1 MDTSFLRGGAAGAA
15 VVVVLTAATAV
26 AGTGIGERF
35 DLGQTNRV
43 NQTSVLTGADAAPM
57 LTVRNT
63 SGAAGA
69 AGVNIAVEDGRP
81 PLKTNSD
88 TRVANLNAD
97 TVDGYD
103 ANDLLRVARGEFE
116 NSFSIA
122 SFTSQAEITLQVP
135 KDGFVLLN
143 GQLSA
148 ATDATA
154 CNPCHAHLRLYDTGE
169 DDSSPTI
176 IGSMG
181 NGTESTASEA
191 LAVTYVF
198 PATAGTR
205 TYRLEAGKFP
215 PAAEVSFSN
224 PVLTGLYVPYGPTG
238 GKTLEVPAPAGTT
251 SMSSLSSKAARAAGT
266 RQAP

>member
-63 SGAAGA
+63 SADAGA
-69 AGVNIAVEDGRP
+69 TGVNIAVEDGRP

-103 ANDLLRVARGEFE
+103 ANDLLRVARAETE
-116 NSFSIA
+116 NFFSIA
-122 SFTSQAEITLQVP
+122 SFTGQAEITIQVP

-143 GQLSA
+143 GQMSA
-148 ATDATA
+148 QTTSAA
-154 CNPCHAHLRLYDTGE
+154 CNPCYAHLRLHDTGE
-169 DDSSPTI
+169 EDTSPTTL
-176 IGSMG
+176 GSVG
-181 NGTESTASEA
+181 NGTTSAANEA
-191 LAVTYVF
+191 LAVTYIF

-205 TYRLEAGKFP
+205 TYLLEAGKFP
-215 PAAEVSFSN
+215 GGSAVSFAN
-224 PVLTGLYVPYGPTG
+224 PVLTGLYVPFGPTG
-238 GKTLEVPAPAGTT
+238 GKTLEVPAPAGST